1 MRYRPGIAA
10 LLKENIDLACVD
22 YSEEMLNVLRKKAA
36 GLNINPEIE
45 CQDVCNL
52 NLKDKYK
59 LIIIPFNSFSEITGS
74 ARQELALENICKHL
88 DDGGTFVCT
97 LYNPEYR
104 LKTADGLLRVLGS
117 FRIDEN
123 KSLVIYYYN
132 VYNEKTKNI
141 TGIQF
146 YEIYDKDNKLIE
158 KRCLDI
164 CFSLIGKEDFIE
176 MASKAGF
183 KIKEIFGD
191 YNFSPFS
198 EDSMFMNFILKKE
211 QKG

>member
-1 MRYRPGIAA
+1 M
-10 LLKENIDLACVD
+10 
-22 YSEEMLNVLRKKAA
+22 
-36 GLNINPEIE
+36 
-45 CQDVCNL
+45 
-52 NLKDKYK
+52 
-59 LIIIPFNSFSEITGS
+59 
-74 ARQELALENICKHL
+74 
-88 DDGGTFVCT
+88 
-97 LYNPEYR
+97 
-104 LKTADGLLRVLGS
+104 
-117 FRIDEN
+117 
-123 KSLVIYYYN
+123 IYYYN